1 MRDDVSMTDSS
12 ATVHHAVVG
21 FDGSANSIAALEWAM
36 QYVQRL
42 GGGDIKVVMSWNFA
56 PAAVGGFGIGGS
68 LPPAE
73 SMQEAT
79 ETALAEAIANIAP
92 PAGVTLHQVV
102 REGAASK
109 VLIDEAEDAEVLVVG
124 KRGHG
129 GFLGLLMGSITN
141 QVANHAT
148 CPVVIVPSEDE

>member
-1 MRDDVSMTDSS
+1 M
-12 ATVHHAVVG
+12 
-21 FDGSANSIAALEWAM
+21 
-36 QYVQRL
+36 
-42 GGGDIKVVMSWNFA
+42 
-56 PAAVGGFGIGGS
+56 
-68 LPPAE
+68 
-73 SMQEAT
+73 
-79 ETALAEAIANIAP
+79 
-92 PAGVTLHQVV
+92 TLHQVV

>member
-1 MRDDVSMTDSS
+1 MSDTPVTN
-12 ATVHHAVVG
+12 HHAVVG
-21 FDGSANSIAALEWAM
+21 FDGSSNSIAALEWAM
-36 QYVQRL
+36 HHVERL

-56 PAAVGGFGIGGS
+56 PTAVGGFGIGGS
-68 LPPAE
+68 LPPAD

-79 ETALAEAIANIAP
+79 EAALAESLATVSP
-92 PAGVTLHQVV
+92 PAGVTLHPVV

-109 VLIDEAEDAEVLVVG
+109 VLIDEAADAEVLVVG